1 MDIKELDYI
10 LAIAKEGSI
19 SKAAQSLFMAQ
30 SSLSQFLS
38 KIENELNTVLFVRGA
53 NGVRPTYAGEIFIE
67 NAKEM
72 NHILKRVKNQIL
84 DIEYLRAGKVELGI
98 STYRGMYL
106 LPKILKEF
114 HKLYPQIEVK
124 IYEADS
130 HELKLKIAKG
140 ELDVALIAASEN
152 DNSIFVENIMRD
164 EVLIICSNEDEI
176 LEKVEFINNQMIIQP
191 KHLNNSPFLL
201 SGPNKVLGAIARNLF
216 EEHDLS
222 PPVLNENLTAFFAS
236 SLARQG
242 LGLAFTYNSCKVN
255 ENNEY
260 YLKIGNEGVFVDL
273 SLIYPP
279 DKYKSYATKILA
291 KLLTDLF

>member
-10 LAIAKEGSI
+10 LAISREGSI
-19 SKAAQSLFMAQ
+19 SKAAQSLFMSQ

-72 NHILKRVKNQIL
+72 NLILKRVKNQIL

-106 LPKILKEF
+106 LPKVLKEF
-114 HKLYPQIEVK
+114 NSLYPQIEVK

-130 HELKLKIAKG
+130 HELKIKIAKG
-140 ELDVALIAASEN
+140 ELDLALIAASEN

-164 EVLIICSNEDEI
+164 EVLIICSNEDDI
-176 LEKVEFINNQMIIQP
+176 LPKVEVIDERMVIQP
-191 KHLNNSPFLL
+191 EYLHTSPFLL
-201 SGPNKVLGAIARNLF
+201 SGPSKVLGIVARDLF
-216 EEHDLS
+216 KQSNLS
-222 PPVLNENLTAFFAS
+222 PPILNDNLTAFFAS

-255 ENNEY
+255 ENNEC
-260 YLKIGNEGVFVDL
+260 YLRIGNEGIFVDL

-291 KLLTDLF
+291 KLLADLF